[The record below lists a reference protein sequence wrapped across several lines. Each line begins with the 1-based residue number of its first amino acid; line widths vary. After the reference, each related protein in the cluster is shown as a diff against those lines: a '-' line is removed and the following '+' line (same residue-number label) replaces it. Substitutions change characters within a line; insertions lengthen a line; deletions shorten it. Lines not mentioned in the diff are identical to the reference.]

1 MKKQKI
7 SPERTQFQLLQA
19 GMHLFGLNGFK
30 GTRTRELAQL
40 AGVNQAAIPYH
51 FGGKAG
57 LYLAVAAYVVKRGRD
72 QMKDEIEMIELKVK
86 SGGLL
91 KADAEHLLMNFF
103 FGFMDNVILSEDLS
117 DRSRFILREYST
129 PGAGFEIIYEGLI
142 GKMHKLLCQLV
153 GIIEGN
159 PPESERVILKTHVL
173 FGTVIGNAL
182 TRNLLFRRLDWDDFT
197 PERIGRMKQ
206 TIAEI
211 VCHGLRLDDPQKYLE
226 TS

>member
-1 MKKQKI
+1 MKKQKM
-7 SPERTQFQLLQA
+7 SPERTRLQLLQA

-51 FGGKAG
+51 FGGKEG

-86 SGGLL
+86 SGGLI
-91 KADAEHLLMNFF
+91 KADAEHLLIKFF

-129 PGAGFEIIYEGLI
+129 PGAGFEIIYEGLL
-142 GKMHKLLCQLV
+142 GKIHKLLCQLV
-153 GIIEGN
+153 GIIEGSAHD
-159 PPESERVILKTHVL
+159 SEHVILKTHAL
-173 FGTVIGNAL
+173 FGTVVGNAL

-206 TIAEI
+206 AITEI
-211 VCHGLRLDDPQKYLE
+211 VCHGLKLGNPQKYLE
-226 TS
+226 I

>member
-1 MKKQKI
+1 MKKQRI
-7 SPERTQFQLLQA
+7 SPEQTKLQLLQA

-30 GTRTRELAQL
+30 GTRTRELAQM

-51 FGGKAG
+51 FGGKEG
-57 LYLAVAAYVVKRGRD
+57 LYLAVAKYVVKRGSD
-72 QMKDEIEMIELKVK
+72 QMKSEIETIEFKVK
-86 SGGLL
+86 GGGLL
-91 KADAEHLLMNFF
+91 KEEAEHLLMSFF

-129 PGAGFEIIYEGLI
+129 PGAGFEIIYEGLL
-142 GKMHKLLCQLV
+142 GKMHKLLCHLV
-153 GIIEGN
+153 GIIEDADS
-159 PPESERVILKTHVL
+159 ESEHVILKAHAL

-182 TRNLLFRRLDWDDFT
+182 TRNLLFRRLHWDDFT

-211 VCHGLRLDDPQKYLE
+211 VCHGLKLGDPQKYME